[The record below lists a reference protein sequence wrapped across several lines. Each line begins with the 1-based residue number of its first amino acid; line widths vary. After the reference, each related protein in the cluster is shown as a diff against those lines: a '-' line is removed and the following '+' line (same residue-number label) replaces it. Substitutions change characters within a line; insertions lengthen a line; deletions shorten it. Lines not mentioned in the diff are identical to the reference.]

1 VKPGGRWGAA
11 LLVIAFAVS
20 GCKYWYKPVPVA
32 NAIGEE
38 KAVLAGDTMRVYREA
53 RFELYGP
60 DEQAVYD
67 GYEQMNRAYR
77 AFERLFGTEPPHL
90 AVLLA
95 KDTALAVDSATAR
108 AFAARGFRFLRYVR
122 PKPEYQ
128 RYGTQAYGGILWPVA
143 PTVARLMLAH
153 FAQTQDPQSG
163 GSAPDSVA
171 LARFPV
177 WYRAAVMHLIGE
189 SAVSNDL
196 EFLRDEKNSWMP
208 LQELLTLVR
217 SPAGDSALD
226 PSRRG
231 NADQTS
237 RIIAAQA
244 ATVAQYLVEHE
255 GAAVMRR
262 LAQGYLAGRPL
273 ADMLGEL
280 SATAR
285 SVPQLEQN
293 WKVWVRTNGE

>member
-1 VKPGGRWGAA
+1 MKRAA
-11 LLVIAFAVS
+11 FLIAFAVT
-20 GCKYWYKPVPVA
+20 GCKYWYKPTPVA
-32 NAIGEE
+32 NAIGDE
-38 KAVLAGDTMRVYREA
+38 KTVFAGDTMRVYREA

-77 AFERLFGTEPPHL
+77 AFEHLFGTEPPHL

-95 KDTALAVDSATAR
+95 KDTALLVDSATAH

-128 RYGTQAYGGILWPVA
+128 RYGSQAYGGILWPVA

-153 FAQTQDPQSG
+153 FAQTAADGAQSD
-163 GSAPDSVA
+163 SAA
-171 LARFPV
+171 LAHFPV

-189 SAVSNDL
+189 GVVSNDL
-196 EFLRDEKNSWMP
+196 ELLRDQRSSWMP

-231 NADQTS
+231 NADAPS
-237 RIIAAQA
+237 RILAAQA
-244 ATVAQYLVEHE
+244 ATVAQYLVQHE
-255 GAAVMRR
+255 GPGVMRH
-262 LAQGYLAGRPL
+262 LAQGYLSGRSL
-273 ADMLGEL
+273 NAMLDEMSG
-280 SATAR
+280 TAR
-285 SVPQLEQN
+285 GVAQVEQN
-293 WKVWVRTNGE
+293 WKVWVLTTEE